1 MLLVAA
7 IISLAFPALV
17 LAAAARDALSFT
29 IPNWISLAL
38 VAIFPVAAL
47 AVGLP
52 WRELGLHAGIGAL
65 VLVAGMAAFA
75 FRWIGGGDAKLMAAV
90 ALWLG
95 WPALTTFLAGA
106 AICGGV
112 LAMILLTL
120 RSAALRPYVL
130 LGPAWVTR
138 LAEPGEGV
146 PYGVAI
152 AAGALAAFPLT
163 RFAAGLA
170 L

>member
-1 MLLVAA
+1 MHPLAA

-17 LAAAARDALSFT
+17 LTAAARDALSFT
-29 IPNWISLAL
+29 IPNWISVAL
-38 VAIFPVAAL
+38 VAAFPITAF

-52 WRELGLHAGIGAL
+52 LPQAGLHLGVGAA

-75 FRWIGGGDAKLMAAV
+75 FRWLGGGDAKLMSAI

-95 WPALTTFLAGA
+95 WPALVTFLAAA
-106 AICGGV
+106 AIAGGA
-112 LAMILLTL
+112 LALVLLTL
-120 RSAALRPYVL
+120 RSAALRPLVL
-130 LGPAWVTR
+130 MGPAWVNR

-152 AAGALAAFPLT
+152 AVGALAAFPQT
-163 RFAAGLA
+163 PFAAGLG